1 MALGSL
7 WARARSQPVFLRQ
20 FSAYMIGLATWV
32 PAIIWFNTNVAEIT
46 VIDGPSMYPFLND
59 GINRSLRR
67 DLVLNYKLYAQDNL
81 ARGMVVTFRY
91 DTPPSGA
98 KSKLLTLG
106 LER

>member
-32 PAIIWFNTNVAEIT
+32 PAIIWFNTNVAEVT

-59 GINRSLRR
+59 SINRSLRR

-98 KSKLLTLG
+98 KSSC
-106 LER
+106 